1 MIMWGVPHCRKP
13 PDAYIYVYIYI
24 YVYTHTHTH
33 IYIYIYAR
41 DHNFS
46 ETSWFGFDG
55 KGENCALAVVICTFL
70 HIDHLVN
77 NIICYGRFFFVR
89 LSWSTR
95 SVCQQWLWH
104 VIVHFTWDFWCFVL
118 WPTCFYVKKCQSS
131 LGNASQNDT
140 GVFRIG
146 ICSIL

>member
-1 MIMWGVPHCRKP
+1 M
-13 PDAYIYVYIYI
+13 
-24 YVYTHTHTH
+24 
-33 IYIYIYAR
+33 YIYIYAR

-55 KGENCALAVVICTFL
+55 KGENGALAVVICTFL

-77 NIICYGRFFFVR
+77 NFICYGRFFLFVR

-104 VIVHFTWDFWCFVL
+104 EIVHFTWVFGVFCFDIHVFMLKSVKIHWETPVKMTQVCFVL
-118 WPTCFYVKKCQSS
+118 VFAVFCNVW
-131 LGNASQNDT
+131 NRAASW
-140 GVFRIG
+140 
-146 ICSIL
+146 